1 MRILVVE
8 DDIQLSEVLTEA
20 LTRRQHVVD
29 VARDGASALDLIE
42 AIAYDLIVLDVTLPK
57 FNGIQVCQQLRSK
70 ESQAYKQTK
79 NAVPVLML
87 TARDTIADK
96 IVGLDAGADDYVT
109 KPFDLEE
116 LMARVRALLRR
127 GASTSDVHL
136 RWGNLQLNPGTHEAI
151 YNDLSLTLT
160 PKEYALLELL
170 VASGRR
176 ILSRSGII
184 EQLWPADDSPAAE
197 TVNSHIR
204 GLRQKLKAL
213 GAPDDFI
220 ETVHG
225 LGYRLKSS

>member
-1 MRILVVE
+1 MRILIVE
-8 DDIQLSEVLTEA
+8 DDVQLSEVLTEA
-20 LTRRQHVVD
+20 LTRRQYVVD
-29 VARDGASALDLIE
+29 VARDGTAAWNLVEVID
-42 AIAYDLIVLDVTLPK
+42 YDLIVLDVTLPK
-57 FNGIQVCQQLRSK
+57 LNGIEFCQQLRTAEAHK
-70 ESQAYKQTK
+70 HKQLRSTI
-79 NAVPVLML
+79 PVLML
-87 TARDTIADK
+87 TARDTVADK

-127 GASTSDVHL
+127 GFSTSEFTL
-136 RWGNLQLNPGTHEAI
+136 RWGSLQLNPSTHEAI
-151 YNDLSLTLT
+151 YNDHPLTLT

-184 EQLWPADDSPAAE
+184 EQLWSVDDSPVAE

-204 GLRQKLKAL
+204 GLRHKLKAL
-213 GAPDDFI
+213 GAPEDFI

-225 LGYRLKSS
+225 LGYRLK

>member
-1 MRILVVE
+1 MRILIVE
-8 DDIQLSEVLTEA
+8 DDVQLSEVLTEA
-20 LTRRQHVVD
+20 LTRRQYIVD
-29 VARDGASALDLIE
+29 VARDGAMAWNLVE

-57 FNGIQVCQQLRSK
+57 LNGIQFCQQLRTTEVQK
-70 ESQAYKQTK
+70 HKQLRS
-79 NAVPVLML
+79 AIPVLML
-87 TARDTIADK
+87 TARDTVADK

-127 GASTSDVHL
+127 GVSISEFNLH
-136 RWGNLQLNPGTHEAI
+136 WGKLQLNPSTHEAT
-151 YNDLSLTLT
+151 YDHQPLTLT

-184 EQLWPADDSPAAE
+184 EQLWSAEDSPVAE

-204 GLRQKLKAL
+204 GLRQKLRAL
-213 GAPDDFI
+213 GAPDDLI

-225 LGYRLKSS
+225 LGYRLK

>member
-1 MRILVVE
+1 MRILIVE

-20 LTRRQHVVD
+20 LTRRQYVVD
-29 VARDGASALDLIE
+29 VARDGATAWNLVE
-42 AIAYDLIVLDVTLPK
+42 AIPYDLIILDVTLPK
-57 FNGIQVCQQLRSK
+57 LNGLQFCQQLRAAEMTTAASRG
-70 ESQAYKQTK
+70 
-79 NAVPVLML
+79 AVPVLML
-87 TARDTIADK
+87 TARDTVADK

-127 GASTSDVHL
+127 GVSTSEVTLHWGEL
-136 RWGNLQLNPGTHEAI
+136 RLNPGTHEAT
-151 YNDLSLTLT
+151 YNHQPLTLT

-184 EQLWPADDSPAAE
+184 EQLWSVDDSPVTE
-197 TVNSHIR
+197 TVNSHMR

-225 LGYRLKSS
+225 LGYRLK

>member
-1 MRILVVE
+1 MRILIVE
-8 DDIQLSEVLTEA
+8 DDVQLSEVLTEA
-20 LTRRQHVVD
+20 MTRRQYVVD
-29 VARDGASALDLIE
+29 VARDGAAAWNLVE
-42 AIAYDLIVLDVTLPK
+42 AIDYDLIVLDVTLPK
-57 FNGIQVCQQLRSK
+57 LNGLQFCQQLRIAEMQK
-70 ESQAYKQTK
+70 HKQVK
-79 NAVPVLML
+79 SAVPVLML
-87 TARDTIADK
+87 TARDTVADK

-127 GASTSDVHL
+127 GLSATEFTL
-136 RWGNLQLNPGTHEAI
+136 QWGSLQLNPNTHEAT
-151 YNDLSLTLT
+151 YADQALTLT

-184 EQLWPADDSPAAE
+184 EQLWSVDDSPVAE

-204 GLRQKLKAL
+204 GLRQKLKAK
-213 GAPDDFI
+213 GAPEDFI

-225 LGYRLKSS
+225 LGYRLK

>member
-1 MRILVVE
+1 MRILIVE
-8 DDIQLSEVLTEA
+8 DDIQLSEVLTEV

-29 VARDGASALDLIE
+29 VARDGIAAWNLVE
-42 AIAYDLIVLDVTLPK
+42 VIAYDLIVLDVTLPK
-57 FNGIQVCQQLRSK
+57 LNGIQFCQRLRAAEAQKHKHLRS
-70 ESQAYKQTK
+70 AI
-79 NAVPVLML
+79 PVLML
-87 TARDTIADK
+87 TARDTVADK

-109 KPFDLEE
+109 KPFELEE

-127 GASTSDVHL
+127 GLSTSEFNLH
-136 RWGNLQLNPGTHEAI
+136 WGGLQLNPSTHEAV
-151 YNDLSLTLT
+151 YDDHPLTLT

-184 EQLWPADDSPAAE
+184 EQLWSADDSPVAE

-225 LGYRLKSS
+225 LGYRLK

>member
-1 MRILVVE
+1 MRILIVE
-8 DDIQLSEVLTEA
+8 DDVQLSEVLTEA
-20 LTRRQHVVD
+20 LTRRQYIAD
-29 VARDGASALDLIE
+29 VARDGATAWNLIE

-57 FNGIQVCQQLRSK
+57 LNGIQFCQRLRTTETQKHRQSR
-70 ESQAYKQTK
+70 
-79 NAVPVLML
+79 NATPVLML
-87 TARDTIADK
+87 TARDTVADK

-127 GASTSDVHL
+127 GSSASEVNL
-136 RWGNLQLNPGTHEAI
+136 YWGSLQLNSSTHEAFYEDQPLI
-151 YNDLSLTLT
+151 LT

-184 EQLWPADDSPAAE
+184 EQLWSADDSPIAE
-197 TVNSHIR
+197 TVNSHMR
-204 GLRQKLKAL
+204 GLRHKLKAL

-225 LGYRLKSS
+225 LGYRLK

>member
-1 MRILVVE
+1 
-8 DDIQLSEVLTEA
+8 
-20 LTRRQHVVD
+20 
-29 VARDGASALDLIE
+29 
-42 AIAYDLIVLDVTLPK
+42 
-57 FNGIQVCQQLRSK
+57 
-70 ESQAYKQTK
+70 
-79 NAVPVLML
+79 ML
-87 TARDTIADK
+87 TARDTVTDK

-127 GASTSDVHL
+127 GLSTSDLNLH
-136 RWGNLQLNPGTHEAI
+136 WGNLQLKPGTHEAT
-151 YNDLSLTLT
+151 YDDHPLTLT

-184 EQLWPADDSPAAE
+184 EQLWSADDSPVAE

-225 LGYRLKSS
+225 LGYRLK

>member
-1 MRILVVE
+1 MRILIVE

-29 VARDGASALDLIE
+29 VAHDGAAAWNLVE
-42 AIAYDLIVLDVTLPK
+42 AIAYDLIVLDVTLPRL
-57 FNGIQVCQQLRSK
+57 NGLQFCHQLRSA
-70 ESQAYKQTK
+70 EAQNLKQLRSAT
-79 NAVPVLML
+79 PILML
-87 TARDTIADK
+87 TARDTVADK

-127 GASTSDVHL
+127 GLSTSEFNLH
-136 RWGNLQLNPGTHEAI
+136 WGQLQLNPSAHEAS
-151 YNDLSLTLT
+151 YQGQLLTLT

-184 EQLWPADDSPAAE
+184 EQLWAADDTPVAE

-204 GLRQKLKAL
+204 GLRHKLKAL

-225 LGYRLKSS
+225 LGYRLK

>member
-1 MRILVVE
+1 MRILIVE

-20 LTRRQHVVD
+20 LARRQYVVD
-29 VARDGASALDLIE
+29 VARDGAMAWNLVE

-57 FNGIQVCQQLRSK
+57 LNGIQFCQQLRLSETQK
-70 ESQAYKQTK
+70 SRQLR
-79 NAVPVLML
+79 NATPVLML
-87 TARDTIADK
+87 TARDTVADK

-127 GASTSDVHL
+127 GASSSEFNLH
-136 RWGNLQLNPGTHEAI
+136 WGQLQLNPSTHEAL
-151 YNDLSLTLT
+151 YNEQPLTLT

-184 EQLWPADDSPAAE
+184 EQLWPADESPVAE
-197 TVNSHIR
+197 TVNSHMR
-204 GLRQKLKAL
+204 GLRQKLKSL
-213 GAPDDFI
+213 GAPEDFI

-225 LGYRLKSS
+225 LGYRLK